1 MIYDKR
7 HNITDHL
14 FVIYKNGVH
23 LGNTRAV
30 SAAKAV
36 DIYILNSGF
45 SINGLLNAEII
56 EQYKAIKDHKGIHF
70 KP

>member
-14 FVIYKNGVH
+14 FAIYKNGLH

-36 DIYILNSGF
+36 DIYILDSGF
-45 SINGLLNAEII
+45 SITDLLNAQLV
-56 EQYKAIKDHKGIHF
+56 EQYKAIKAHKGTHF
-70 KP
+70 